1 MKYKY
6 LNILCTLLLSI
17 LAINCYAASNFSIV
31 AIVDDKAISQS
42 DIDNRLNL
50 ITFSSGITNLK
61 EAKEKF
67 TPQLINSLIDESLY
81 KKEAKNLNIKVTDEE
96 ELEDAMK
103 QFTTPE
109 TLMQPMLMEVFTD
122 KEKDTTLL
130 REYYHGLKNKPNE

>member
-1 MKYKY
+1 MKVERSST
-6 LNILCTLLLSI
+6 LCRAWT
-17 LAINCYAASNFSIV
+17 NQV
-31 AIVDDKAISQS
+31 AHGEF
-42 DIDNRLNL
+42 
-50 ITFSSGITNLK
+50 ITAEHYTT
-61 EAKEKF
+61 AKGWAEERGF
-67 TPQLINSLIDESLY
+67 IY
-81 KKEAKNLNIKVTDEE
+81 IKVTDEE

>member
-1 MKYKY
+1 MKVERSST
-6 LNILCTLLLSI
+6 LCRAWTNQVAHESSSQPNI
-17 LAINCYAASNFSIV
+17 
-31 AIVDDKAISQS
+31 
-42 DIDNRLNL
+42 
-50 ITFSSGITNLK
+50 
-61 EAKEKF
+61 
-67 TPQLINSLIDESLY
+67 TPQP
-81 KKEAKNLNIKVTDEE
+81 KVGQKERGFIYIKVTDEE